1 MGCQCNNNQNE
12 EDINDEL
19 LKKNSLE
26 EGNEL
31 EKDQD
36 NNIDQKEEG
45 LFGLINQENMDPTQQ
60 QGILNNNENNLN
72 TREEEDHEN
81 EEKEE
86 ENDEKDNFDN
96 EEKNVDKN
104 RKYSNYPQKMLEL
117 INKIRE
123 DPVSYADIIEDS
135 ILNILE
141 DQNEEDENKPKII
154 YKKKV
159 KVALT
164 RGEPAFKE
172 AAEKLRNLTSL
183 PPLEFKNDI
192 CVPLPDTEE
201 EIRNPSY
208 LKEHVNI
215 LRKTEK
221 IDVFFKD
228 LIKIPEVS
236 ALLMIVDD
244 NSKNPGKKRQA
255 VLNKNFKYIGISSK
269 FIGKTFIAYFTFS
282 TE

>member
-1 MGCQCNNNQNE
+1 MNN
-12 EDINDEL
+12 
-19 LKKNSLE
+19 
-26 EGNEL
+26 G
-31 EKDQD
+31 
-36 NNIDQKEEG
+36 
-45 LFGLINQENMDPTQQ
+45 
-60 QGILNNNENNLN
+60 NNLN
-72 TREEEDHEN
+72 NREEEEENEN
-81 EEKEE
+81 EEKEQDNE
-86 ENDEKDNFDN
+86 EKDNFYS
-96 EEKNVDKN
+96 EEKKFVDKN

-123 DPVSYADIIEDS
+123 DPVSYADVIEDS
-135 ILNILE
+135 ISNILE
-141 DQNEEDENKPKII
+141 NQNEEDENKPKII

-164 RGEPAFKE
+164 RGEHAFRE

-192 CVPLPDTEE
+192 CVPLPETEE

-208 LKEHVNI
+208 LKEHVKI
-215 LRKTEK
+215 LRKSEK

-244 NSKNPGKKRQA
+244 SAKNPGKKRQA
-255 VLNKNFKYIGISSK
+255 VLNRNFKYIGISSK
-269 FIGKTFIAYFTFS
+269 FVGKTFIAYFTFS

>member
-1 MGCQCNNNQNE
+1 MGCQCNKNQNE
-12 EDINDEL
+12 EEINDEL
-19 LKKNSLE
+19 IKKNSLE

-31 EKDQD
+31 EQDQD
-36 NNIDQKEEG
+36 NNNYDQKEEG
-45 LFGLINQENMDPTQQ
+45 LFGLTNQENIDPAQ
-60 QGILNNNENNLN
+60 QGILNNENSLN
-72 TREEEDHEN
+72 AREEEEEHENEN
-81 EEKEE
+81 EEKEQE
-86 ENDEKDNFDN
+86 DNNDN
-96 EEKNVDKN
+96 EDHKFEDKN
-104 RKYSNYPQKMLEL
+104 RKYSSYPQKMLEL

-135 ILNILE
+135 ISNILE

-164 RGEPAFKE
+164 RGEPAFRE

-192 CVPLPDTEE
+192 CVPLPETEE

-215 LRKTEK
+215 LRKSEK

-228 LIKIPEVS
+228 LVKIPEVS

-244 NSKNPGKKRQA
+244 SAKNPGKKRQA

-269 FIGKTFIAYFTFS
+269 FVGRTFIAYFTFS
-282 TE
+282 SE